1 MLRNPGSRTLEIM
14 AGTAASAAVGMIP
27 LHRLPTPVQ
36 GGYVLLP
43 AALTSGLLLRAARR
57 RDLSEVT
64 GQESS
69 RRTPSARPWR
79 PSMRVAALCMAPG
92 VLVAGVGAGSILLDR
107 GIENLL
113 RRRGVTAPRVW
124 MGLAAGTL
132 SLVLD
137 GLGERMSDPKEDEDD
152 VDVEDDGLT
161 SPPSAP

>member
-1 MLRNPGSRTLEIM
+1 MLLNPGSRTLEIV
-14 AGTAASAAVGMIP
+14 AGTAVTTAVGMIP
-27 LHRLPTPVQ
+27 LHRLPKPVQ

-57 RDLSEVT
+57 RDVSEVAWP
-64 GQESS
+64 QSS
-69 RRTPSARPWR
+69 RRTPRVGPWR
-79 PSMRVAALCMAPG
+79 PSVRVAALCMAPG
-92 VLVAGVGAGSILLDR
+92 VLVTGAGAGSILLDR

-113 RRRGVTAPRVW
+113 RRRGVIAPRVW

-137 GLGERMSDPKEDEDD
+137 VLVERMSDPEEDEDAE
-152 VDVEDDGLT
+152 VDVLT

>member
-1 MLRNPGSRTLEIM
+1 MLRNPGSRTLEIV
-14 AGTAASAAVGMIP
+14 AGTAATTAVGMIP
-27 LHRLPTPVQ
+27 LHRLPKAVQ

-57 RDLSEVT
+57 RDVSTVA
-64 GQESS
+64 GPESS
-69 RRTPSARPWR
+69 PRTPRVGPWR
-79 PSMRVAALCMAPG
+79 PSVRVAALCMTPG
-92 VLVAGVGAGSILLDR
+92 VLVAGAGAGSILLDR

-113 RRRGVTAPRVW
+113 RRRGIIAPRVW

-137 GLGERMSDPKEDEDD
+137 VLGDRMSDPEEDM
-152 VDVEDDGLT
+152 DDGDDDLT